1 MNEINMIWICLGCGL
16 IGWIFAV
23 VCGGPFVAMLSE
35 FWGWSKRKKFMDKFA
50 LQVTRLSLICVAM
63 WVILALVVVIWSY
76 YSSFWN
82 ILIEIPR
89 NYFYLSAGT
98 FSLGVLFLIIYFMS
112 WRSLNKHKFVHL
124 IFSLFSI
131 ICLWSFFY
139 ISFNYALQFILQSKK
154 VGTDTCLISVFTGLS
169 ATYPIIWPFT
179 SQFILLVFGGT
190 GALSLLYILLRR
202 KKDNFGRDYY
212 RYALA
217 SAAKWSFVFPAQV
230 ITLVWIDYLVKDQ
243 IQFFAL
249 PLSFILP
256 FAGLLVCFLIL
267 VFLWLRV
274 LRSTIPLRF
283 KGSILFS
290 AVLSWASLSLY
301 TYSCLWLL
309 S

>member
-1 MNEINMIWICLGCGL
+1 MNEITIIWICLGCGL

-35 FWGWSKRKKFMDKFA
+35 FWGWRKRKKFMDKFA
-50 LQVTRLSLICVAM
+50 LQVTRLSLICVAV
-63 WVILALVVVIWSY
+63 WVIMAIVGVIWSY
-76 YSSFWN
+76 YSSFWD
-82 ILIEIPR
+82 ILIEISR
-89 NYFYLSAGT
+89 NYVYLSAGA

-112 WRSLNKHKFVHL
+112 WKSLNKHKFAHL

-139 ISFNYALQFILQSKK
+139 ISFNCALQLILKSEKD
-154 VGTDTCLISVFTGLS
+154 GTATCLIPVFTGLS
-169 ATYPIIWPFT
+169 VTYPIIWPFT

-202 KKDNFGRDYY
+202 KKDDFGRDYY

-217 SAAKWSFVFPAQV
+217 SSAKWSLVFPAQV
-230 ITLVWIDYLVKDQ
+230 ITLVWIYYLVKEQ
-243 IQFFAL
+243 IQFFAW
-249 PLSFILP
+249 PLSFFLP
-256 FAGLLVCFLIL
+256 FASLFVCLFVL

-274 LRSTIPLRF
+274 LKSTIPLRL

-309 S
+309 G